1 MLLLVLALLDL
12 LLQLHY
18 LVLEDLCAAPQMRVR
33 ELSHGILL
41 VLRLLLGLLGH
52 LVAELCARS
61 IQILQLSSRLL
72 ILLEGSLNARLQL
85 GILRAVLMVRP
96 VFNHANLGLGLQG
109 RADGGRL
116 LWRDTF
122 LIMLLLTILNGL
134 WIMIHLLMSRCLHVL
149 LLLHYLFLVSK
160 LLRRLSVVC
169 LGR

>member
-85 GILRAVLMVRP
+85 GILRAVLVVRP
-96 VFNHANLGLGLQG
+96 VLNHANLGLGLQG

-116 LWRDTF
+116 LWRDAY
-122 LIMLLLTILNGL
+122 LIMLLLIILNGL
-134 WIMIHLLMSRCLHVL
+134 RFLIHLLMSRCLYL
-149 LLLHYLFLVSK
+149 LLLLNHHILVSK
-160 LLRRLSVVC
+160 LLRRLTVVC